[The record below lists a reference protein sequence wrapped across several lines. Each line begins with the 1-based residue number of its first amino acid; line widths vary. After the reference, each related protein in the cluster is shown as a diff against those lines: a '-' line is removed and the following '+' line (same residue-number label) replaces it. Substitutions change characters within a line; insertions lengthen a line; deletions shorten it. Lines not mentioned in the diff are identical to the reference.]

1 MDNND
6 SGYLWHLLALL
17 LLWGLAGK
25 LDEPPEGWPDENAEV
40 YTTEARPPGP
50 QPVHLHCAVDPM
62 GPHAHRSTRRRPP
75 GADLVSFQPHHL
87 TTREPTPR
95 VVHLECLV
103 ATD

>member
-1 MDNND
+1 MENND

-25 LDEPPEGWPDENAEV
+25 LDEPPEGWPDEHAEI
-40 YTTEARPPGP
+40 YATEAPAPGS
-50 QPVHLHCAVDPM
+50 QPVHLRCTVDPM
-62 GPHAHRSTRRRPP
+62 GPYAQRRSGPRPP

-87 TTREPTPR
+87 ATREPTTR
-95 VVHLECLV
+95 VVHLECLM